1 MEFQKPPSTGPEWF
15 LYPVDVQVIVLAAIA
30 LYLLFVLYRTINR
43 RKSADV
49 LGMAACRWRRNKR
62 GPIRQGFTNW
72 RCKACGVTAYSSD
85 GKPPKECKRALKA
98 TSL

>member
-1 MEFQKPPSTGPEWF
+1 MEFQKPPSTSSEWF
-15 LYPVDVQVIVLAAIA
+15 LNEWDVQVIVLAAIA
-30 LYLLFVLYRTINR
+30 LFLAFVLYRTFSK
-43 RKSADV
+43 RKSSVV

-62 GPIRQGFTNW
+62 GAVRQGFTEW